1 VTSTS
6 PNPSESSPATAAHD
20 FIRDLIEEDR
30 RTGKHPRVISR
41 FPPEP
46 NGYLH
51 IGHAKSICLNFGV
64 AAQYD
69 GQCHLRFDDSNPTTE
84 DIEYVDS
91 IQNDVHW
98 LGFDWGKNLFYASDY
113 FEQLYDYAVQLIKLG
128 KAYVCS
134 LDEEQIREYR
144 GTISEPGRP
153 SPDRDSS
160 VEQNLDLFERMR
172 KGEFSDGKYVLRA
185 KIDMSAANMKMR
197 DPPIY
202 RIRHSHHYRAGDK
215 WCIYPLYD
223 FTHCLSDSIE
233 RITHS
238 LCTLEFEN
246 NRELYDWILDALK
259 VPQPQPRQTEFARLN
274 LTYTVLSK
282 RKLLELVKDKYVQ
295 GWDDP
300 RMPTIAGFRRRGYTP
315 ESIRNFCSRIGVAK
329 NNSVVDVGVLEF
341 SVREDLN
348 HKAPRVLAVLK
359 PLKVTLKDVPEGN
372 VETLDAPYFPPDVG
386 KEGSRPLPLSRQIYI
401 ERDDFEEVPPKG
413 FHRLTPGQAVRL
425 RHSHVIRCEQV
436 LKDASGQ
443 VTEVVC
449 SIVPEGVESRVKGTI
464 HWVSAAHAVK
474 ATVRLYDRL
483 FTDPEPERGDAGPNF
498 KTFLNPA
505 SLVEVKD
512 ALLEPSLHSAKVGER
527 FQFERVGFF
536 YVDPDSKPG
545 ALVFNRIVSL
555 KDSWAK
561 ETKKQSGASDEPA
574 QRRRAAAQAKAA
586 SADAA
591 SGAEKKPLSAEARA
605 LVEQH
610 GIGDEEARSIA
621 TDTAMVQFFEQCR
634 AQGASAQTAAKWIA
648 NELLRE
654 VKGQGT
660 AGLKFGAAQFVE
672 LVQLIDGGT
681 ISGKMA
687 KDVFAQL
694 VAKGGS
700 PKQLVSQAGGG
711 QITDAAALEPIVLR
725 VIQARADLA
734 QRFRDGNEGVLGALV
749 GMVMKETQGR
759 ANPALANELLRQKLT
774 A

>member
-1 VTSTS
+1 VTSE
-6 PNPSESSPATAAHD
+6 PHPEAPAGAGGD
-20 FIRDLIEEDR
+20 FIRDMIEADLKS
-30 RTGKHPRVISR
+30 GKHRRVVSR

-51 IGHAKSICLNFGV
+51 IGHAKSICLNFGI

-91 IQNDVHW
+91 IQNDVRW

-134 LDEEQIREYR
+134 LDEEKIREYR
-144 GTISEPGRP
+144 GTITEPGRP

-160 VEQNLDLFERMR
+160 VEKNLDLFERMR
-172 KGEFSDGKYVLRA
+172 KGEFPDGKYVLRA

-197 DPPIY
+197 DPPLY
-202 RIRHSHHYRAGDK
+202 RIRHAHHYRSGDK

-238 LCTLEFEN
+238 ICTLEFEN
-246 NRELYDWILDALK
+246 NRELYDWILDELK

-274 LTYTVLSK
+274 LTYMILSK
-282 RKLLELVKDKYVQ
+282 RKLLELVRDKHVN

-300 RMPTIAGFRRRGYTP
+300 RMPTLAGFRRRGYTP

-348 HKAPRVLAVLK
+348 QIAPRVLAVLK
-359 PLKVTLKDVPEGN
+359 PLKVTVQDLPADKTESI
-372 VETLDAPYFPPDVG
+372 DAPYFPPDVG
-386 KEGSRPLPLSRQIYI
+386 REGSRSVPLSKQIYI
-401 ERDDFEEVPPKG
+401 ERDDFEEVPPKN
-413 FHRLTPGQAVRL
+413 FYRLAPGQTVRL
-425 RHSHVIRCEQV
+425 RHSHVIRCDQV
-436 LKDASGQ
+436 IKDAQGQ
-443 VTEVVC
+443 VSELIC
-449 SIVPEGVESRVKGTI
+449 SIVPEADAGKVKGTL
-464 HWVSAAHAVK
+464 HWVSAAHAIK

-483 FTDPEPERGDAGPNF
+483 FTDAEPDRGSDGPDF

-505 SLVEVKD
+505 SLVEVKG
-512 ALLEPSLHSAKVGER
+512 AWLEPSLSAAKVGDR
-527 FQFERVGFF
+527 FQFERLGFF
-536 YVDPDSKPG
+536 VVDPDSKPG
-545 ALVFNRIVSL
+545 HLVFNRIVAL

-561 ETKKQSGASDEPA
+561 ETKKQSGVHAEPE
-574 QRRRAAAQAKAA
+574 QRRRAAAQTKAA
-586 SADAA
+586 SVDAA
-591 SGAEKKPLSAEARA
+591 SAGERKPLSAAAQA
-605 LVEQH
+605 LVDQY
-610 GIGDEEARSIA
+610 GVGAEEAHSISGEPRV
-621 TDTAMVQFFEQCR
+621 VQFFEQCL
-634 AQGASAQTAAKWIA
+634 AHGAKASTAAKWIA

-654 VKGQGT
+654 IKGSGLG
-660 AGLKFGAAQFVE
+660 GLKFGAQEFAE
-672 LVQLIDGGT
+672 LIQLIDGGS

-694 VAKGGS
+694 IAKGGS
-700 PKQLVSQAGGG
+700 PKKLVSESGGG
-711 QITDAAALEPIVLR
+711 QIADPATLEPVVVR

-759 ANPALANELLRQKLT
+759 ANPALVNELLRKKLT
-774 A
+774 G

>member
-1 VTSTS
+1 MTSG
-6 PNPSESSPATAAHD
+6 PHPEAPAGD
-20 FIRDLIEEDR
+20 FIRDLIEADR
-30 RTGKHPRVISR
+30 KSGKHSRVVSR

-51 IGHAKSICLNFGV
+51 IGHAKSICLNFGI

-84 DIEYVDS
+84 DIEYVES
-91 IQNDVHW
+91 IQNDVRW

-113 FEQLYDYAVQLIKLG
+113 FEKLYDYAVQLIKLG
-128 KAYVCS
+128 KAYVCG
-134 LDEEQIREYR
+134 LDEEKIREYR
-144 GTISEPGRP
+144 GTITEPGRP

-160 VEQNLDLFERMR
+160 VEKNLDLFERMR
-172 KGEFSDGKYVLRA
+172 KGEFPDGKYVLRA
-185 KIDMSAANMKMR
+185 KIDMAAANMKMR
-197 DPPIY
+197 DPPLY
-202 RIRHSHHYRAGDK
+202 RIRHAHHYRAGDK

-238 LCTLEFEN
+238 ICTLEFEN
-246 NRELYDWILDALK
+246 NRELYDWILDELE

-274 LTYTVLSK
+274 LTYMILSK
-282 RKLLELVKDKYVQ
+282 RKLLELVKDKHLN

-300 RMPTIAGFRRRGYTP
+300 RMPTLAGFRRRGYTP

-348 HKAPRVLAVLK
+348 QKAPRVLAVLK
-359 PLKVTLKDVPEGN
+359 PLKVTLRDVPEGK
-372 VETLDAPYFPPDVG
+372 VESIDAPYFPPDVG
-386 KEGSRPLPLSRQIYI
+386 KEGSRVVPLSRQIYI
-401 ERDDFEEVPPKG
+401 ERDDFEEVPPKN
-413 FHRLTPGQAVRL
+413 FYRLAPGQAVRL

-436 LKDASGQ
+436 LKDDQGQ
-443 VTEVVC
+443 VSELVC
-449 SIVPEGVESRVKGTI
+449 SIVPAGSEGKVKGTI
-464 HWVSAAHAVK
+464 HWVSAAHAIK

-483 FTDPEPERGDAGPNF
+483 FTDAEPDRGSDGPDF
-498 KTFLNPA
+498 KTFLNPD
-505 SLVEVKD
+505 SLVEVSG
-512 ALLEPSLHSAKVGER
+512 ALLEPSLSGAKVGER
-527 FQFERVGFF
+527 FQFERSGFF

-561 ETKKQSGASDEPA
+561 ETKKQAGISTEPE

-586 SADAA
+586 NVDTASAGEKKALSAA
-591 SGAEKKPLSAEARA
+591 AQTLVDKHGVGAEEAHSISG
-605 LVEQH
+605 EP
-610 GIGDEEARSIA
+610 EA
-621 TDTAMVQFFEQCR
+621 VQFFEQCLT
-634 AQGASAQTAAKWIA
+634 QGAKAPTAAKWIA

-654 VKGQGT
+654 IKGSGFG
-660 AGLKFGAAQFVE
+660 ALKFGAKEFAE
-672 LVQLIDGGT
+672 LTQLIDEGS

-694 VAKGGS
+694 VTKGGS
-700 PKQLVSQAGGG
+700 PKKLVSEAGGG
-711 QITDAAALEPIVLR
+711 QITDAAALEPVVAK

-749 GMVMKETQGR
+749 GMIMKETQGR
-759 ANPALANELLRQKLT
+759 ANPALVNELLRKKLT
-774 A
+774 G